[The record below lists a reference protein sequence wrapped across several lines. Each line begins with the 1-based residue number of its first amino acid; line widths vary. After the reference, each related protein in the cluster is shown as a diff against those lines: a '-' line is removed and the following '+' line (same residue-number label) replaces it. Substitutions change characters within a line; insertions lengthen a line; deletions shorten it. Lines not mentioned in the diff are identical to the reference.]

1 MKKGKLYNEMQR
13 LCEIKMNKSVLLVV
27 IATLFFTVA
36 QLLYKIA
43 AESIVYSITGVLFN
57 YWLWIAIFLYSIGT
71 FFFIYG
77 IKEGELSSLYP
88 LISTSFIWVAII
100 SYFAFNE
107 SFGPNKFI
115 GIGLIICGAIV
126 LNYKFKKG
134 SVKRAKWV

>member
-1 MKKGKLYNEMQR
+1 
-13 LCEIKMNKSVLLVV
+13 MNKSVLLVV

-36 QLLYKIA
+36 QLLYKVA
-43 AESIVYSITGVLFN
+43 AESIVYTITGVLFN

-100 SYFAFNE
+100 SYFAFKE
-107 SFGPNKFI
+107 SFGINKFL
-115 GIGLIICGAIV
+115 GIGLIIFGAIV
-126 LNYKFKKG
+126 LNYNFKGNK
-134 SVKRAKWV
+134 SKRAKWV

>member
-1 MKKGKLYNEMQR
+1 
-13 LCEIKMNKSVLLVV
+13 MNKSVILVV

-36 QLLYKIA
+36 QLLYKVA

-57 YWLWIAIFLYSIGT
+57 YWLWFAIFLYSIGT

-88 LISTSFIWVAII
+88 LISTSFVWVAII
-100 SYFAFNE
+100 SYFAFKE
-107 SFGPNKFI
+107 SFGLNKFV

-126 LNYKFKKG
+126 LNYKFKKR
-134 SVKRAKWV
+134 SVDRAKWV